1 MKYFFFFGTL
11 TAVLLAL
18 FLVLRPAVSAI
29 GSPATPDTA
38 GRAKELLPE
47 ERAGVAAASAGPGTT
62 TKPVAGAAMENV
74 EQQILA
80 LTNEAR
86 RAAGLPPL
94 ALDDSL
100 RRAARNH
107 ARDMIGRSFHDSI
120 NPDGLSA
127 EDRVSRENRR
137 AVSVVAENIGTA
149 PRKESQLAKRIVD
162 DWLANP
168 SDREKLLH
176 ADSVQIGVGV
186 VPSATDVRAVQLLAR
201 TVALTDAPI
210 PEKVAAGSTMHVA
223 LAGGNPST
231 TCKSMDVFSPDTGLV
246 VAGPAAFGD
255 VAMNVSPGVYKLRVH
270 CDASGGARV
279 YAGPRFEV
287 TP

>member
-1 MKYFFFFGTL
+1 MKYFLFFGTL

-47 ERAGVAAASAGPGTT
+47 ERVGVVAGNKPHPKTP
-62 TKPVAGAAMENV
+62 PVAGAAIENV
-74 EQQILA
+74 EQQVLA

-94 ALDDSL
+94 TLDDSL

-107 ARDMIGRSFHDSI
+107 ARDMIERSFQDSI

-149 PRKESQLAKRIVD
+149 PRKEPQLAKRIVD

-168 SDREKLLH
+168 SDRQKVLQKEY
-176 ADSVQIGVGV
+176 AQIGIGV

-201 TVALTDAPI
+201 TVALTALPV
-210 PEKVAAGSTMHVA
+210 PEKVGAGSKMRVE
-223 LAGGNPST
+223 LANAST
-231 TCKSMDVFSPDTGLV
+231 PCQSLDVFSPDTGLV
-246 VAGPAAFGD
+246 AAGPAPPGD
-255 VAMNVSPGVYKLRVH
+255 LVLNVAPGVYKLRVR